1 MHPRALPLALRLA
14 AHRNVGGGPCPTS
27 RRHWRGALALV
38 AILTL
43 VPVACGGDSSPGEE
57 AARGACR
64 GITPA
69 DLEPNVDRL
78 DFLRETEQLAAQAA
92 NEDPRYDALYDARRD
107 LRQYTEA
114 RDSKAALKA
123 GLLVVKECDKLI
135 AD

>member
-27 RRHWRGALALV
+27 RRHWRGALAFAAVLILV
-38 AILTL
+38 L
-43 VPVACGGDSSPGEE
+43 VACGKDSPPGEE

-69 DLEPNVDRL
+69 DLEPDVDRL
-78 DFLRETEQLAAQAA
+78 DFLREKEQLAAQAA
-92 NEDPRYDALYDARRD
+92 NEDPRYDTLYDARRD
-107 LRQYTEA
+107 LRHFTEA

-123 GLLVVKECDKLI
+123 GLLVVKECDKVN
-135 AD
+135 AS